1 MSYRIDS
8 DIYLP
13 YGYVSEKESTSV
25 LAPYPPKWSNSSVVR
40 SMPVLPPKWRQHQDN
55 RKLVSWVVSNCK
67 THSKREEYVEV
78 KKLHKNIFDLFLTTW
93 GTQRALPRL
102 LIVIPAVYPHLVVNY
117 PLNIESQTQAKNIPV
132 ALPSFPIKI

>member
-13 YGYVSEKESTSV
+13 YGYVSEKESGSV
-25 LAPYPPKWSNSSVVR
+25 LAPYPPKWPNSSVVR
-40 SMPVLPPKWRQHQDN
+40 SMPVLPPKWRQHQDK

-78 KKLHKNIFDLFLTTW
+78 KKLHKNMFDFFLTTW
-93 GTQRALPRL
+93 GT
-102 LIVIPAVYPHLVVNY
+102 
-117 PLNIESQTQAKNIPV
+117 
-132 ALPSFPIKI
+132 

>member
-13 YGYVSEKESTSV
+13 YGYVSEKESGSV
-25 LAPYPPKWSNSSVVR
+25 LAPYPPKWPNSSVVR
-40 SMPVLPPKWRQHQDN
+40 SMPVLPPKWRQHQDK

-78 KKLHKNIFDLFLTTW
+78 KKLHKKH
-93 GTQRALPRL
+93 
-102 LIVIPAVYPHLVVNY
+102 V
-117 PLNIESQTQAKNIPV
+117 
-132 ALPSFPIKI
+132 